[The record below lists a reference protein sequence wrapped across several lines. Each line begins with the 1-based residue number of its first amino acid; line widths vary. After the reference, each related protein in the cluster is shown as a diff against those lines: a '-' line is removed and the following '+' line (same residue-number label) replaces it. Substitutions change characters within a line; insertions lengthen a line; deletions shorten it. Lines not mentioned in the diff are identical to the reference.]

1 MTLKILNVGVSPIIL
16 EAELCRRSLRYF
28 TEKCWHEIEPSTQFI
43 PGWHIDAIC
52 EHLEAVTRGD
62 IRNLVINMPPR
73 HAKSILVSVVWPA
86 WVWIFRPES
95 RWIFA
100 SYAASLSKRDSLKC
114 RRVIGSNF
122 YQSHFGHSFKLVD
135 DQNEKMRFENDKTGF
150 RLSTSVGGVGTGE
163 GGDFVVCDD
172 PHKTDEGESQTIRE
186 STLNWWD
193 EVMSTRGNNPK
204 TFARVIVMQRVHQK
218 DLSGHVL
225 AKGGYEHL
233 CLPAEYTGSKHVT
246 SIGWKD
252 PRTIEGALLW
262 PQRFGKKEL
271 DDLKL
276 GLGTAGAQGQLQ
288 QNPITSEGGLFKR
301 KWWQTYREPPHFTRI
316 AQFWDCAQKVG
327 ITNDYSVCATWGVAH
342 NGYYL
347 LDIWRNKVEAPQLE
361 QAVKNQYEKFRPSEI
376 MIEDKSS
383 GSSLI
388 QSLRQKT
395 ILPILAFDP
404 KQRDKEVRASAVT
417 PIVESGRCF
426 IPESAPWLEDFLLE
440 HERFPN
446 AEHDDCVD
454 TTSMALEH
462 LSKQVVAPRIRF
474 L

>member
-1 MTLKILNVGVSPIIL
+1 MTLKILSVGTSPLEL
-16 EAELCRRSLRYF
+16 EAELCKRSLKYF
-28 TEKCWHEIEPSTQFI
+28 TQKVWHEIEPNTEFI

-52 EHLEAVTRGD
+52 DHLQAVTNGD
-62 IRNLVINMPPR
+62 IRNLVINVPPR

-86 WVWIFRPES
+86 WVWIFRPSS
-95 RWIFA
+95 RWIFS

-122 YQSHFGHSFKLVD
+122 YQSHFGHSFNLQE

-172 PHKTDEGESQTIRE
+172 PHKTDEAESKVIRE
-186 STLNWWD
+186 GVLTWWD
-193 EVMSTRGNNPK
+193 EVMSTRGNDPK
-204 TFARVIVMQRVHQK
+204 TFARVIVMQRVNEK

-233 CLPAEYTGSKHVT
+233 CLPAEYVKTDKVT

-252 PRTIEGALLW
+252 PRTIEGQLLW
-262 PQRFGKKEL
+262 PDRFGKKEL

-276 GLGTAGAQGQLQ
+276 GLGSSAAQGQLQ
-288 QNPITSEGGLFKR
+288 QNPMSSEGGLFKR
-301 KWWQTYREPPHFTRI
+301 KWWRTYKESPEFSRI
-316 AQFWDCAQKVG
+316 VQFWDTAQKVG

-342 NGYYL
+342 DGYYL

-361 QAVKNQYEKFRPSEI
+361 QAVQNQYLKFRPCQVV
-376 MIEDKSS
+376 IEDKSS

-388 QSLRQKT
+388 QNIRQKT
-395 ILPILAFDP
+395 LLPIFAFDP
-404 KQRDKEVRASAVT
+404 KQRDKEIRASAVT
-417 PIVESGRCF
+417 PLVEAGKAF

-446 AEHDDCVD
+446 AEHDDTVD

-462 LSKQVVAPRIRF
+462 LSKTISTPRIRF